1 VSLVV
6 AAALLVSCGGG
17 SNDSDGSNVPAA
29 VAVYLLL
36 GSVQCFGGGTTAG
49 KLQQQLIDA
58 GVEVIAA
65 RCGLDGV
72 TRPALCGESDG
83 RIAMFD
89 VAEAHAVL
97 ALALGFALL
106 STLPGHTVT
115 DCS

>member
-1 VSLVV
+1 
-6 AAALLVSCGGG
+6 
-17 SNDSDGSNVPAA
+17 
-29 VAVYLLL
+29 VYLLL
-36 GSVQCFGGGTTAG
+36 GSLQCSGGGTTAG

-65 RCGLDGV
+65 RCGFDGV
-72 TRPALCGESDG
+72 PRPALCGASDG